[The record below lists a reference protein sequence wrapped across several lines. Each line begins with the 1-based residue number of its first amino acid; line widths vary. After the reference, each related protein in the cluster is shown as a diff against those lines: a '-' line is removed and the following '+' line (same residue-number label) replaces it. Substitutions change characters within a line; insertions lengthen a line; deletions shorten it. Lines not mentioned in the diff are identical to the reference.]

1 MKTFLNSLALRLVLV
16 VLLLRLNPVIP
27 VFRQVQAPAG
37 RQSRPRVELLW
48 LQVQEDQEAPEAPEP
63 HDLLC
68 YRGIQSLN
76 YPDEEMEEM
85 LNLFLTPRPSS
96 SNSTSDSPTEAA
108 HHKN

>member
-1 MKTFLNSLALRLVLV
+1 MRTFLNSLALRLVLV
-16 VLLLRLNPVIP
+16 VLQLRLNPVIP
-27 VFRQVQAPAG
+27 VFQQVQAPAG
-37 RQSRPRVELLW
+37 RQSRPQVELLW

-63 HDLLC
+63 HALLC

-96 SNSTSDSPTEAA
+96 SDSTSDSPTED
-108 HHKN
+108 KRVC